1 MVYPGESSVI
11 TRVLLKRRQK
21 CQSEGVTTEAEVQRF
36 EDVTLLALKM
46 EEGYKPGN
54 VGSHWMP
61 EKTRKQTL
69 PWSLQKEDSPV
80 FRISRPIR

>member
-46 EEGYKPGN
+46 DKGARAKECRWLLESGNGKEIDSAVVTLEEAWPC
-54 VGSHWMP
+54 
-61 EKTRKQTL
+61 
-69 PWSLQKEDSPV
+69 
-80 FRISRPIR
+80 